1 MPGGLRAESIRDRQ
15 RPALAPVLVLVS
27 SPEVSSWRVM
37 TKLTLTKAKVRGDSG
52 PGGPTISSSK
62 QIVLVLAVLAS
73 RRGGESR
80 AKQRAFVSYG
90 DDGRD
95 NGPANV

>member
-1 MPGGLRAESIRDRQ
+1 MRADPG
-15 RPALAPVLVLVS
+15 
-27 SPEVSSWRVM
+27 
-37 TKLTLTKAKVRGDSG
+37 T
-52 PGGPTISSSK
+52 GGPTISSSK
-62 QIVLVLAVLAS
+62 QIVLVLAILAS

-80 AKQRAFVSYG
+80 AKQRAFVGYG